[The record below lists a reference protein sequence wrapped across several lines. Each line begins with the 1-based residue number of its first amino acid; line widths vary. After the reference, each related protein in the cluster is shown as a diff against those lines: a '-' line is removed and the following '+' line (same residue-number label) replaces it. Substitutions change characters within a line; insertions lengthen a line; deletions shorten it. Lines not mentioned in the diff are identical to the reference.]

1 MREAR
6 ASNLSG
12 AATRGLRS
20 LGPEASAASEARL
33 AAAAFHRPRAPG
45 LPPLSYWRR
54 PVWPVLAPWRSLVP
68 VGANGRADAL
78 RGAALQEL
86 SGEGFAEYNE
96 PFTGEQLGSDARS
109 WAAAV
114 ALDWLAAD
122 GAA

>member
-1 MREAR
+1 
-6 ASNLSG
+6 
-12 AATRGLRS
+12 
-20 LGPEASAASEARL
+20 
-33 AAAAFHRPRAPG
+33 
-45 LPPLSYWRR
+45 
-54 PVWPVLAPWRSLVP
+54 VP